1 MAELLA
7 ERLSDLQ
14 AQIST
19 QDARDRSAVEAE
31 RNRASTELS
40 NVKRALDDSEAAT
53 RAALSE
59 LERRL
64 ARNLAESTASILIN
78 TEKLAKRHDRLSSG
92 LEGETKQRQ
101 EETAAFRADLDATTA
116 SLAKHSN
123 EILLEGRHAFAACEE
138 RISNVERVLREKEET
153 DLSHL
158 ENAIDRNQVR
168 GMQVVSAVHILRPS
182 TGAFQCLSAPPS
194 LPLFSRMHES
204 FFAITYCT
212 QCENPTT
219 TTTMLRTNM
228 YINGYVTRTI
238 SFLELCA

>member
-1 MAELLA
+1 MANQSNEIWGFYHLAFFQVGRELESERQAREAGEDRGRDERAAMAELLS

-31 RNRASTELS
+31 RNRASAELA
-40 NVKRALDDSEAAT
+40 NVKRALDDGEAAT

-64 ARNLAESTASILIN
+64 ARSLAESTASVLIN
-78 TEKLAKRHDRLSSG
+78 TEKLAKRHDKLTAG

-101 EETAAFRADLDATTA
+101 EEAAALRADLDASSATF
-116 SLAKHSN
+116 AKHSN

-138 RISNVERVLREKEET
+138 RIGNVERALREKEET

-158 ENAIDRNQVR
+158 ENAIDRNQVGPWIHR
-168 GMQVVSAVHILRPS
+168 
-182 TGAFQCLSAPPS
+182 
-194 LPLFSRMHES
+194 
-204 FFAITYCT
+204 
-212 QCENPTT
+212 
-219 TTTMLRTNM
+219 RT
-228 YINGYVTRTI
+228 
-238 SFLELCA
+238 